1 VDGYSVV
8 DAPPSM
14 VADLR
19 AARDELLPSMREA
32 FRDTQVKK
40 VELGGRPV
48 GHAVAHTL
56 DPVVV
61 DDAAFT
67 GFMMK
72 GMSPA
77 LSGPIETTV
86 GGHAATC
93 GRYDNFSVRV
103 SCEPKP
109 ARRPG

>member
-77 LSGPIETTV
+77 LSGPSRRRSEDTLRRMGDTTISRFV
-86 GGHAATC
+86 
-93 GRYDNFSVRV
+93 
-103 SCEPKP
+103 
-109 ARRPG
+109 